1 VKTIRSVEPV
11 AVTTDGHGV
20 ITHAGMV
27 LLGEV
32 ADRTGL
38 TTGLSRLLRAE
49 GTRQRKH
56 DLGRALVHLGTAV
69 ANGGDCLSDLS
80 MVRNQPEVFGI
91 VASDPTMW
99 RVIDSMHSGSFRAV
113 EQARAEARSRVWA
126 VDGAPEF
133 ITLDFDATLVTAH
146 SEKEDAKP
154 NYKKGFGFH
163 PLLCSL
169 DETNELLSAKLRAG
183 NAGSNTASDHIEVL
197 DAAIAQLPDGRRP
210 DLARSDAAGA
220 THDFVNALRERETAF
235 SVGHPIDGRV
245 RDVLLLVQEED
256 WRPALD
262 QDGNIRDG
270 SWVVEITELMDLS
283 GWPEGSRMIV
293 RRERPHPGAQ
303 LSLFDQDN
311 EFRHQALLTDVGGSP
326 ARVEM
331 NHRGH
336 ARVEDHVR
344 CTKDT
349 GLRNFPCA
357 DVVRNMAWLHIV
369 LLARDLLNWTQR
381 LGFDAALRVA
391 EPKRFRQRVLH
402 VAARITMSS
411 RRLRL
416 RIQASWPWADEISV
430 AFMRIRTALI
440 T

>member
-1 VKTIRSVEPV
+1 
-11 AVTTDGHGV
+11 
-20 ITHAGMV
+20 MV

-32 ADRTGL
+32 ADRSGL

-49 GTRQRKH
+49 GTQQRKH
-56 DLGRALVHLGTAV
+56 DLGRALVHLASAV

-80 MVRNQPEVFGI
+80 MVRSQPSVFGI

-113 EQARAEARSRVWA
+113 DQARADARSKVWA
-126 VDGAPEF
+126 RSGAPGF

-154 NYKKGFGFH
+154 TYKLGFGFH

-169 DETNELLSAKLRAG
+169 DETGELLSANLRPG

-197 DAAIAQLPDGRRP
+197 EAALAQLPEGRRP
-210 DLARSDAAGA
+210 DLARSDSAGA
-220 THDFVNALRERETAF
+220 THDFVEALRERDIAF

-256 WRPALD
+256 WKPALD
-262 QDGNIRDG
+262 QDGKVRDG
-270 SWVVEITELMDLS
+270 SSVAEITALMDLS
-283 GWPEGSRMIV
+283 GWPKGSRMIV

-303 LSLFDQDN
+303 LSLFDQEH
-311 EFRHQALLTDVGGSP
+311 EFRHQGILTDVEGPS

-344 CTKDT
+344 CAKDT

-381 LGFDAALRVA
+381 LGFNGALRIA

-402 VAARITMSS
+402 VAARITTSS
-411 RRLRL
+411 RQLRL
-416 RIQASWPWADEISV
+416 RIQASWPWSAEIAT
-430 AFMRIRTALI
+430 AFTRIRAAFVT
-440 T
+440 